1 MSLELY
7 WSAKCRGSEQI
18 LKFFKQYPQ
27 LKKYF
32 QFINIDK
39 YVQAKRQFPK
49 GIRGTPTVLRKERSG
64 IQAYEGK
71 KIFQLFQLILE
82 NENKQNN
89 AEKYA
94 RTQAREQYQRADIDI
109 DKDESPYEGKDNDQF
124 KYRKGA
130 FWDPE
135 GDTPDWAMGMDG
147 GRNPDPK
154 QFQIDSSGDSK
165 YSQDVKS
172 AMKAFESQRGKVDA
186 TIKTK
191 VQRQKRPKTM
201 KMSDF

>member
-7 WSAKCRGSEQI
+7 WSSKCRGSEQI
-18 LKFFKQYPQ
+18 LKFFSKYPQ

-39 YVQAKRQFPK
+39 YVQAKRQYPR
-49 GIRGTPTVLRKERSG
+49 GIRGTPTVLRKDRTN

-71 KIFQLFQLILE
+71 KIFELFNLLLE
-82 NENKQNN
+82 RENKQKH
-89 AEKYA
+89 AEQQSRTMA
-94 RTQAREQYQRADIDI
+94 RQQYQQANIDI
-109 DKDESPYEGKDNDQF
+109 DEDESPYEGKDNDQF

-130 FWDPE
+130 FWNPDE
-135 GDTPDWAMGMDG
+135 DTPDWAMGMDG

-165 YSQDVKS
+165 YSQDIKS

-191 VQRQKRPKTM
+191 VKKQKRPKTM